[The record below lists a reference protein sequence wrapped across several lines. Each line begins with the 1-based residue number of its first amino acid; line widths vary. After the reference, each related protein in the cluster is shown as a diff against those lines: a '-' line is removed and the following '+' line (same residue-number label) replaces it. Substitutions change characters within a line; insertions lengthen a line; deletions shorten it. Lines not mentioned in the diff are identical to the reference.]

1 MCVSGTRGL
10 RAIYMCGTMHSPKC
24 CTNPWLTCSFSRGF
38 PYGQLMRPLTK
49 LITILPYEP
58 NSSSSYKVACNSFFK
73 NHKFIIVK
81 KKKKQIRLMLPV
93 ILSMEW
99 FLFFFPFVSN
109 SWLTINTHSQLFG
122 VLGPNYSYFRK
133 ALKHYHITILPL
145 PKRNSSFKRVFSI
158 WSCHPIEVAW
168 YAWVRLGQLSKY
180 PPSGF
185 KRGSW

>member
-81 KKKKQIRLMLPV
+81 KKKNKYV
-93 ILSMEW
+93 SCCLSFFPW
-99 FLFFFPFVSN
+99 NDFCFFFPLYRIHDSLSIHTVNFLGF
-109 SWLTINTHSQLFG
+109 W
-122 VLGPNYSYFRK
+122 VL
-133 ALKHYHITILPL
+133 IILISERP
-145 PKRNSSFKRVFSI
+145 
-158 WSCHPIEVAW
+158 
-168 YAWVRLGQLSKY
+168 
-180 PPSGF
+180 
-185 KRGSW
+185 